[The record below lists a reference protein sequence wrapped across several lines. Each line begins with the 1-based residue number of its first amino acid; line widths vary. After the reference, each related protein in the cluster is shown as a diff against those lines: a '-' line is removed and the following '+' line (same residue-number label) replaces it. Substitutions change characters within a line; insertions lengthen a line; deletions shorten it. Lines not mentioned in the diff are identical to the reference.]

1 VDGQQPPGGGQKEPS
16 RRPNGTFAHGNPD
29 NALGGHRTASSR
41 RMAEEMG
48 FDAMPEMYRKSAHDF
63 KRGQMGSLRRLFG
76 YENVGRAAASFVAS
90 AAIQLAW
97 SRVLTDKGD
106 AKSLGIATKLANDSK
121 GNLKAAYEMC
131 ALERDVRSGRN
142 PAQEAT
148 SALAA
153 LLGGEKKGT

>member
-1 VDGQQPPGGGQKEPS
+1 VDGQQPPGGGSKGPT
-16 RRPNGTFAHGNPD
+16 RRPNGTFIRSNED
-29 NALGGHRTASSR
+29 NALGGHRKASSR

-48 FDAMPEMYRKSAHDF
+48 YDALPESYCKSAHDF
-63 KRGQMGSLRRLFG
+63 KRGQMASLRRLFG
-76 YENVGRAAASFVAS
+76 YENVGRATASFVAS

-97 SRVLTDKGD
+97 SRVFTDKGD
-106 AKSLGIATKLANDSK
+106 PKSMGLATKLANDSK

-153 LLGGEKKGT
+153 LLGGDKKGT